1 MDILKVLLTFVIAYL
16 CGSISFAV
24 IFSKL
29 SGKDV
34 RTMGSGN
41 AGSTNMLRNFGI
53 KLAVFTFAGDFLK
66 GAFGVFLAGVLNAGN
81 PYVMMIKEA
90 AVVFLILGHMKPLFF
105 SFKGGKGVA
114 TALGSLCI
122 LSPKLFAVI
131 FIVGIAI
138 AGISG
143 YVSLAAITLASLYP
157 IVTAVLIYMGGNVHT
172 SEIIY
177 IGISFIIASMILFS
191 HRTNIKRLLN
201 HEENSI
207 YKNRRK
213 SRG

>member
-24 IFSKL
+24 IFSKVA
-29 SGKDV
+29 GKDV

-53 KLAVFTFAGDFLK
+53 KLAAFTFAGDFLK
-66 GAFGVFLAGVLNAGN
+66 GAFGVFLAGVINAGN
-81 PYVMMIKEA
+81 PALAVIKEA
-90 AVVFLILGHMKPLFF
+90 TVVFLILGHMKPLFF

-114 TALGSLCI
+114 TALGALCI
-122 LSPKLFAVI
+122 LSPKLFLAILAVG
-131 FIVGIAI
+131 VSI

-157 IVTAVLIYMGGNVHT
+157 IATAYLTFISGGISTMGY
-172 SEIIY
+172 IY
-177 IGISFIIASMILFS
+177 IGISFVIASMILFS

-213 SRG
+213 SHG